1 MLTIAVDICN
11 TIADVIGILKK
22 MVVWP
27 DEKNY
32 FHPQITDS
40 FFEKNP
46 FIFEEAMPY
55 EGTAESLRRLSRK
68 FRITYLSARP
78 PWALEITRAWLKK
91 YGFPAGEI
99 ILTKN
104 KAQIA
109 RKIGILVVI
118 EDAPHEIVNF
128 RKNGIQILI
137 KKQPY
142 NLDCTRYGT
151 FFDWP
156 CLLPK

>member
-11 TIADVIGILKK
+11 TIADVFSVLKK

-27 DEKNY
+27 DEKSY

-46 FIFEEAMPY
+46 FVFEEAMPY
-55 EGTAESLRRLSRK
+55 EGASESLRKLSRT
-68 FRITYLSARP
+68 FEIVYLSARP
-78 PWALEITRAWLKK
+78 LWALEITKRWLEKHN
-91 YGFPAGEI
+91 FPAGRI

-104 KAQIA
+104 KAKIA
-109 RKIGILVVI
+109 REMGILIAI

-128 RKNGIQILI
+128 RKNGIQVLI

-142 NLDCTRYGT
+142 NFDCVQYGT
-151 FFDWP
+151 LFDWP
-156 CLLPK
+156 YPLQE